1 MFQGVKLLDMNITAT
16 ETSKLLIA
24 KICGCKQNHKRVIYS
39 FVDQYHSLCVDKED
53 ILESQLEACENLLV
67 TTKNNEERQI
77 IKKEKEILELCKYL

>member
-1 MFQGVKLLDMNITAT
+1 MWWPKRYCSVLSSTTLLRI
-16 ETSKLLIA
+16 
-24 KICGCKQNHKRVIYS
+24 IYS

-67 TTKNNEERQI
+67 ATKNNEERQI

>member
-1 MFQGVKLLDMNITAT
+1 MNITVT
-16 ETSKLLIA
+16 EISQILIA
-24 KICGCKQNHKRVIYS
+24 KICGCKKSNKKIIYS